1 MTGWFTKL
9 FGGKPSDEL
18 DCHAVAEQLQQYLDA
33 ELDDEDR
40 ARLIALHLDKCRDCG
55 LEAAAYERIK
65 STLSASAPDVPAESL
80 ERLRSFGERLARGEG
95 EPTGP
100 SPA

>member
-1 MTGWFTKL
+1 MTGWLTKL
-9 FGGKPSDEL
+9 FRGNSVAEL

-33 ELDDEDR
+33 ELDDEER
-40 ARLIALHLDKCRDCG
+40 ARMIALHLDKCRDCG

-65 STLSASAPDVPAESL
+65 STLSGSAADLSTESL
-80 ERLRSFGERLARGEG
+80 ERLRSFGEQLARGDG

-100 SPA
+100 SGS